1 MNPFERT
8 FGPSADS
15 IESSDTMDVRST
27 QAGIVSQQIASHA
40 TLDQSIDSSDSKE
53 IAERISSY
61 KERFSSKPEQK
72 RPASKKLVLGQ
83 YNDIAPMV
91 CEKTGIVYALLFPA
105 VPGKTLETISPF
117 ASYKTCRSLVQE
129 GAAYLARLSNQQLAG
144 IFLTMAD
151 HYDLLRTSG
160 AATAAS
166 SNALLRTVDK
176 SKLIDALLMIETW
189 INSSNAQWIAKLS
202 LIPTPEII
210 EKGLNYRFTGW
221 LQSAVDCVYKP
232 DRESYEDAVSLKRTI
247 SVPSVAAARKE
258 AAQAKKEFNAW
269 KKGAK
274 DNINTLYTGKV
285 ISLKLKTYLTAILD
299 EKTIESASEETIN
312 LLALKLSGLN
322 NEDASELAES
332 IKGYWKLFAKKSE
345 ADILDEEG
353 FGPSFASQPVGSSLE
368 RSTEP
373 KPNHPKH
380 PNNPESSDSSDSIE
394 SIESIDSVDSVDSI
408 KNDNPVQVGGRL
420 SFKDRIAL
428 LKASKRQ
435 ENDNV

>member
-1 MNPFERT
+1 MNPFEKT
-8 FGPSADS
+8 FGRSSHS
-15 IESSDTMDVRST
+15 IESIDSGVRST
-27 QAGIVSQQIASHA
+27 QAGIVSAIP
-40 TLDQSIDSSDSKE
+40 DQSIDSSPETKDDSKE

-61 KERFSSKPEQK
+61 KERFNHKPEQK
-72 RPASKKLVLGQ
+72 RPASKKIVLGQ

-129 GAAYLARLSNQQLAG
+129 GAPYLARLSNQQLAG

-232 DRESYEDAVSLKRTI
+232 DRESYEDALTIKRTI

-258 AAQAKKEFNAW
+258 AAQAKREFNTW

-274 DNINTLYTGKV
+274 DNINTLYTSKI
-285 ISLKLKTYLTAILD
+285 ISIKLKTYLTAILD

-312 LLALKLSGLN
+312 LLAMKLSGLN

-345 ADILDEEG
+345 ADILDDEG
-353 FGPSFASQPVGSSLE
+353 FGPSFASQPVGSSLVDSAE

-373 KPNHPKH
+373 KPNHPK
-380 PNNPESSDSSDSIE
+380 SSDSSE
-394 SIESIDSVDSVDSI
+394 SIESIDSIDPPESAESAESI

-435 ENDNV
+435 ENNNV